1 MIRHGKRSI
10 IRLAIYTMKRSNE
23 KSKTGERRENKKNFE
38 KAKAHRR
45 ESRNWK
51 RIKKDLEG

>member
-1 MIRHGKRSI
+1 
-10 IRLAIYTMKRSNE
+10 MKRSNK

-51 RIKKDLEG
+51 RTKRDLEG